1 VERLCRRIN
10 EIKNRLASETRE
22 LLGNKFRNFSKTLL
36 EFGSLRRK
44 IDEFVNSESIVASS
58 SLSIPQQ

>member
-1 VERLCRRIN
+1 
-10 EIKNRLASETRE
+10 
-22 LLGNKFRNFSKTLL
+22 LGNKFRNFSKTLL